1 VATLSPFLFFLI
13 LGVVLL
19 ALELVIFQFSSF
31 WLFFIGVGSLVAALW
46 AWLAPGSGLPTLLAV
61 FVVASLA
68 VTGLLLQPLRRW
80 QAQPTGLEDNNAIG
94 QRVKVVNAIGPNQ
107 PGKVFWSGSDWP
119 ADLAEGDQQTLAAG
133 SHATVVAVSGIRL
146 LVSAGDRNAT

>member
-13 LGVVLL
+13 LGVALL

-31 WLFFIGVGSLVAALW
+31 WLFFIGIGSLVAALW

-61 FVVASLA
+61 FVIASVA
-68 VTGLLLQPLRRW
+68 VTALLLQPLRRW
-80 QAQPTGLEDNNAIG
+80 QSQPTGLEDNNAIG
-94 QRVKVVNAIGPNQ
+94 QRVKVISTISPGQ

-119 ADLAEGDQQTLAAG
+119 ADLADGEQQSLAAG
-133 SHATVVAVSGIRL
+133 SHATVVKVSGIRL
-146 LVSAGDRNAT
+146 LVSAGTGG